1 VSSQKGQ
8 VGVGQVDR
16 RWPAIIPGV
25 VFRCCQPGSDWS
37 STQSRRIH
45 RLLLITL
52 PSIPLLVAAVV
63 AVVFL
68 QNRYDILSSTQVAYL
83 CLDDVNEG
91 LSYNMLIS
99 TTIQTNLSTDVR
111 INYTIPTDSLHP
123 RYQHNITVTA
133 LQSAEYMTVIDV
145 NVLCFAK

>member
-1 VSSQKGQ
+1 MATVSRRMSVLSTASESTATSGHGDVSSQKGQ

-16 RWPAIIPGV
+16 WWPAIIPGV

-83 CLDDVNEG
+83 CLGDVNEG
-91 LSYNMLIS
+91 FSYMI
-99 TTIQTNLSTDVR
+99 
-111 INYTIPTDSLHP
+111 
-123 RYQHNITVTA
+123 
-133 LQSAEYMTVIDV
+133 
-145 NVLCFAK
+145 